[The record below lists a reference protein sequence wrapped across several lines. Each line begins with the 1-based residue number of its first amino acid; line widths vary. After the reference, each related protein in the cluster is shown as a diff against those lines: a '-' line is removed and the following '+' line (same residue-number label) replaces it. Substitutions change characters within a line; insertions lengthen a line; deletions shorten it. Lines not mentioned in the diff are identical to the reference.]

1 MSGGVKSWSGGDGEC
16 GLLASRGE
24 YHGVRPHGKEVVEN
38 TMGSD
43 PMVKKSFIFEM
54 PSGVGARKA

>member
-1 MSGGVKSWSGGDGEC
+1 MKLGVEK
-16 GLLASRGE
+16 L
-24 YHGVRPHGKEVVEN
+24 GVGN

-54 PSGVGARKA
+54 PSGAGARTA